1 MVWRGAVQYLVV
13 VDKATTNIMD
23 KSSSLSCIVKRISGS
38 KNIVIHKARAVC
50 HLNHK
55 IPVITIIYI
64 TTHPCPLRL
73 PVKPCAKRAVM
84 DVIIV
89 YRHIYRCVKL
99 NACYL
104 MAVILMFHSDIIYFV
119 PINLAEN
126 AA

>member
-1 MVWRGAVQYLVV
+1 MTELEKKVLDLIDEDEVIAFLQALIRARSDYPPGDTRKICQICL
-13 VDKATTNIMD
+13 DK
-23 KSSSLSCIVKRISGS
+23 LHSCGIDS
-38 KNIVIHKARAVC
+38 
-50 HLNHK
+50 
-55 IPVITIIYI
+55 
-64 TTHPCPLRL
+64 
-73 PVKPCAKRAVM
+73 AVM